1 MMNQHYGLPG
11 CNVRNGRQ
19 GGGYD
24 RTPCRSRQGRESTA
38 GNGCGCSSRGRSQD
52 DRDVTRRSDN
62 RGCGC
67 SGVRT
72 GGCFNTR
79 TGGCSNTRTGG
90 CSNTRTGGCFNTRT
104 GDCPDTRRGDCSDGW
119 SLGRDTVTP
128 GPCTKPTVDGC
139 GCGVTPAD
147 VPTAACRKLMEQI
160 RAVDFALY
168 EVILYLDV
176 YPHCHEALDTYHKLK
191 ARSEMLRGEYEATV
205 GPITAFGN
213 QCTTSWDWMK
223 KPFPWEYDAE

>member
-38 GNGCGCSSRGRSQD
+38 GNGCGGSSRGRSQD

-67 SGVRT
+67 SGART
-72 GGCFNTR
+72 GGFFNTR
-79 TGGCSNTRTGG
+79 TGGCTN
-90 CSNTRTGGCFNTRT
+90 
-104 GDCPDTRRGDCSDGW
+104 TRRGDCSDGW

-128 GPCTKPTVDGC
+128 GPCTKPTADGC
-139 GCGVTPAD
+139 GCGVTPAA
-147 VPTAACRKLMEQI
+147 VPTDACRKLMEQI